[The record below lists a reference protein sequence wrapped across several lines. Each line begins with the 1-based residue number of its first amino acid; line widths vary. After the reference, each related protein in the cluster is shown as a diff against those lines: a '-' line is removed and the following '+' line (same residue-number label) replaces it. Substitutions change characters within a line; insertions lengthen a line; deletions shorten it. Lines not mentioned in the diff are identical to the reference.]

1 VLDIPVGTVRSRL
14 HHAVLRL
21 RQVLIHRSPMKTETL
36 GSLVDRPSA
45 GCAFARVAEL
55 LENYLIQNS
64 DAAQQANI
72 LASTVQLARTAA
84 AGPNASTSPLPPL
97 ERVRK
102 ALTVQRRQAFAWQ
115 LSKLAACMLLGLTIG
130 LVSRFAE
137 TLLVDRMHPRPW
149 SVAGHQRCRQRCRE
163 PETGSGLWRISHR
176 ENRNMRPLASAWTA
190 GTGCVGT
197 HQ

>member
-1 VLDIPVGTVRSRL
+1 
-14 HHAVLRL
+14 
-21 RQVLIHRSPMKTETL
+21 MKTETL
-36 GSLVDRPSA
+36 EALLIDRALGALSPE
-45 GCAFARVAEL
+45 VAEL

-64 DAAQQANI
+64 DAAQQANS

-130 LVSRFAE
+130 LVSRFGGN
-137 TLLVDRMHPRPW
+137 P
-149 SVAGHQRCRQRCRE
+149 AGGPNASAAMVRSLA
-163 PETGSGLWRISHR
+163 TNDAANAVG
-176 ENRNMRPLASAWTA
+176 NRNGFWSLANFTPGKSEHATA
-190 GTGCVGT
+190 SVRLDSRYRLRWDSPVKMPHLEGNL
-197 HQ
+197 